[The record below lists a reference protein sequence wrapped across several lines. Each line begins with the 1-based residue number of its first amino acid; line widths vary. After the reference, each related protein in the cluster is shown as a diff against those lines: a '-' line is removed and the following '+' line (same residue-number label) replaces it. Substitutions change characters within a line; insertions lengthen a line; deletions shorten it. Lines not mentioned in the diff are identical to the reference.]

1 MSYNNEPAEH
11 VPCIPPLALHCFP
24 VDFSGPYHHFCFPF
38 HGRRFPPAGLHYYP
52 CRGCCE
58 YSFEPAFIRKRNERE
73 RHRVRCVNE
82 GYVRLRQHLPQ
93 ELEDRRLSK
102 VETLRAAIDYIKHLQ
117 RLLEMDVNRMQ
128 ISQEGL

>member
-1 MSYNNEPAEH
+1 MSYNNE
-11 VPCIPPLALHCFP
+11 LALHCFP
-24 VDFSGPYHHFCFPF
+24 VDFSGPYHHLGLPF
-38 HGRRFPPAGLHYYP
+38 HGRGFPPAGLHYHP
-52 CRGCCE
+52 CRGFCE
-58 YSFEPAFIRKRNERE
+58 YSLEPAFIRKRNERE

-82 GYVRLRQHLPQ
+82 GYLRLRQHLPQ
-93 ELEDRRLSK
+93 EFEDKRLSK